1 MTNWEAWLAYNSQSD
16 NIFLVLGLVA
26 VVLVGLGWF
35 LLNRSKKWVWLF
47 IKYCLALT
55 GAAVMV
61 VGALWIA

>member
-16 NIFLVLGLVA
+16 TIFLILGLVA
-26 VVLVGLGWF
+26 VSLVGLGWF
-35 LLNRSKKWVWLF
+35 LLNRAGKWFWIFV
-47 IKYCLALT
+47 KYGLAFS